1 MEPWLE
7 MSYSSGRPFEN
18 LTTKASNRSLEQDL
32 LTVYQ
37 GYLFADV
44 AISGALTPYL
54 DDGVGKMD
62 RKRELLIPELPQA
75 EV

>member
-1 MEPWLE
+1 
-7 MSYSSGRPFEN
+7 
-18 LTTKASNRSLEQDL
+18 LEQDL

-62 RKRELLIPELPQA
+62 RKRELLIPKLPQA